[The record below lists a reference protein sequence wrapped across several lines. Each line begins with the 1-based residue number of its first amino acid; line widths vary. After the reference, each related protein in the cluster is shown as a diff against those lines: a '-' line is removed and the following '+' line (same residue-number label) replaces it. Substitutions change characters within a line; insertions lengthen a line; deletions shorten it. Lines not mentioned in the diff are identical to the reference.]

1 MYEVYKI
8 ENKLN
13 NKIYI
18 GITIQGARTRFLH
31 HLYESRSGSSFPIHR
46 SINKYGK
53 ENFTI
58 DTIEVCDSAEKMKE
72 REKFWISFYNTTDR
86 SIGYN
91 RTIGGDGTFGRLH
104 SDETKEKI
112 RRKALGRRASEESRA
127 RMSESHK
134 LNPISKENIERV
146 ILMNKNRVK
155 PVIQYDINMNKLA
168 EFDSIK
174 SAYEITGVN
183 RATIWGIIK
192 RGVRTDIRRGPAPKF
207 IWKLKE

>member
-58 DTIEVCDSAEKMKE
+58 DTIEVCDSAEQMKE

-112 RRKALGRRASEESRA
+112 RRKALGRRASKEIRA

-183 RATIWGIIK
+183 RATICGIIK

>member
-112 RRKALGRRASEESRA
+112 RRKALGRRASEEIRA